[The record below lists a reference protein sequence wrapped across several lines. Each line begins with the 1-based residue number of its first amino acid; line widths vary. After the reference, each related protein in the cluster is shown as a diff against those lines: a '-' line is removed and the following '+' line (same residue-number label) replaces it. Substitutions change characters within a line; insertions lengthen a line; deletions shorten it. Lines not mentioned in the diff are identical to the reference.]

1 MKLKKQFNHLRIGK
15 GLLCLL
21 ALFMMLLAPQGAW
34 AAASVYTTSTL
45 TVVQNEDFNCTWT
58 IDEWHAFNVYSN
70 STTSDPSVSVSD
82 QSLVVTATG
91 CTIRGLKGSSA
102 PSDFWNIVYKVEI
115 LGDFSDNSKISVK
128 LDMDYGDDHN
138 FIASTVPGEFYLPN
152 SVEWNW
158 QDELCIEIGK
168 ACTITGI
175 RVYYSTASNTASYG
189 WADEPKDNN
198 NQDISGAKQTDGS
211 IKINYNEHHS
221 YKYPFAVS
229 GANYNSTDETV
240 ATIDTD
246 GTVTIKKTGSTT
258 ITATIHNQNDYA
270 NDDLIFGYTLTVT
283 EEEVSYGLS
292 VAGVDVTSGN
302 ANNVLGDELEN
313 HMVTF
318 DAANNTLTL
327 NNATINPT
335 GERYGVYYTGTS
347 DFTIKLIGTNSIT
360 TGNGCEPIIFN
371 AYQPTTIP
379 TLTFESGSSPCSLA
393 LNGGNNTVIKYFG
406 SVQGINGLG
415 TTTTGNLCLIADE
428 QAQYI
433 ANTGLY
439 KGETTSSGAV
449 TSATIT
455 SGYGLKVAGVWVHD
469 GNKDNVLG
477 DQEETHKVTF
487 TPAVAAEGDNPATPA
502 TLTLNNANFNGT
514 INWTDP
520 SDLKVEILGSN
531 TIDVS
536 YSSFFTGN
544 ENANLILATNASNPG
559 QLKLTTCSHGN
570 EVSGWKNNDIIYN
583 TEKTDTIAADFD
595 WWADFSVSDQSLLM
609 FNKKYDLWVDN
620 VRLCSAQ
627 SEIVYGQTNVSN
639 VISFDGNHTLTFN
652 NVTANSSNNPFIKNG
667 LSSLEINLVGENMVN
682 CGQLFLTNNGGE
694 TNNSVTFS
702 TSGTTPGNLNI
713 YPSNNAS
720 GAWYTGHS
728 TPTCNNGLIV
738 MDETTSDGRAIMITT
753 PPAYGLEVA
762 GVNVTYANADN
773 VLGDELE
780 NHMVTFNAENNT
792 LTLNGATINGRIF
805 SELEDGLT
813 VHLLGTNVIDGGYDN
828 DHAGEIAFVTEGE
841 EVPLTFTTDAENP
854 GQLLMKNTYRDG
866 GYAQYWN
873 RFTTSFTNGL
883 TYTSESNKGLIAIAP
898 VMTPG
903 EGLYWTD
910 QTYTISGLEGATI
923 KYKDN
928 LDKISETE
936 YNGAFTIGTAGK
948 YSLGV
953 WQTLTV
959 DDTNFSLYGNN
970 DIYIV
975 HNKPGFSVEAGTHTG
990 TQNITLTNLPANLSA
1005 NTTSYPQVWYYL
1017 GDNEQDSI
1025 QYTSAEQEIAVTES
1039 TKVSVYIIDE
1049 DSGKVIKSKS
1059 VEAEYTILKNPDLHF
1074 WTSENSLQTG
1084 DNYGTV
1090 DYNNL
1095 ESFTSPTLK
1104 GKIGNSYTNE
1114 LTDLGI
1120 TYSSSDNSVA
1130 TVDATGKVTI
1140 VGGGYVTIKAVSQ
1153 ETEVYAAD
1161 STWFE
1166 IAIRPKDPQ
1175 ISLAKGVY
1183 YTGKKI
1189 ALTPTMPNGKMYYS
1203 IGYDGTL
1210 TEYTDSITLPVG
1222 ANDIYAYTSCGTGDK
1237 IMRSYGNGHTM
1248 FFVYDKPVFSIESGT
1263 YDSSQEVTI
1272 TTNIP
1277 ENDNYAS
1284 VYYKLN
1290 NSTTDSTL
1298 YKNGD
1303 KITISETTRV
1313 CAYYCVQESDK
1324 YVSDPVEAYYV
1335 IRQDAGLAFVQG
1347 EEPVEVAE
1355 YIIGGNENLPLP
1367 TLQNEN
1373 NLTVTY
1379 SSEDENV
1386 ATVNASGVVTI
1397 VGMGETLIKATSEET
1412 AEFIEGYAS
1421 YPLRVYKDLSHDDIT
1436 VEVADAIYTSKAV
1449 TPEVTVKDGNTDI
1462 TELLNIVYSN
1472 NVNAGSNAIVTITPN
1487 SELDDPN
1494 YYCGSTTANFSI
1506 DYRTLADGEVTFHN
1520 NWATFYNAVGDVNL
1534 PTNTKI
1540 GAYIVTE
1547 VNNDRVIVT
1556 QIKNVPQGVAV
1567 LLNNNTTTTT
1577 ENTSTTGN
1585 KLMHASQ
1592 EVNTS
1597 TGSAIYYGLYNGAMK
1612 RIYGTIPEGKNYLM
1626 LSIAPQNAPQLN
1638 IVIGND
1644 GNTTGIS
1651 QTESRESEV
1660 ENVYDLQ
1667 GRKIQKPSKN
1677 GMYIKNGRK
1686 VLINN
1691 NNRY

>member
-82 QSLVVTATG
+82 QSLVVTAAG

-115 LGDFSDNSKISVK
+115 LGNFSDNSKISVK

-302 ANNVLGDELEN
+302 ADNVLGDELEN

-318 DAANNTLTL
+318 NAENNTLTL

-514 INWTDP
+514 INWTEP

-583 TEKTDTIAADFD
+583 TDRTDIIAADFD

-639 VISFDGNHTLTFN
+639 VISFDGNYTLTFN

-667 LSSLEINLVGENMVN
+667 LSSLEINLVGENSVS
-682 CGQLFLTNNGGE
+682 CGQLFLDKKTGDDDHNVTFKTNSNAAGTLVVTTTGDE
-694 TNNSVTFS
+694 DDPWYEGHDTPTVKDLIFTDEMKNSVRTLTFS
-702 TSGTTPGNLNI
+702 APTPYDL
-713 YPSNNAS
+713 S
-720 GAWYTGHS
+720 
-728 TPTCNNGLIV
+728 
-738 MDETTSDGRAIMITT
+738 
-753 PPAYGLEVA
+753 VA
-762 GVNVTYANADN
+762 GVRVTNANATEITDD
-773 VLGDELE
+773 GDYF
-780 NHMVTFNAENNT
+780 TGTATYNNETHT
-792 LTLNGATINGRIF
+792 LTLNNVAIDLTDEENEGPGIKYWGTANLTIVLNGTNSILVQSGCEPIIYDAAELPETVPTLTFVRGSHPCSLELFGSNSPVIKNFGNVLGVNGINGATGNF
-805 SELEDGLT
+805 LKLDSEDAMAYSQADGLHIGQGSEMSPVT
-813 VHLLGTNVIDGGYDN
+813 SAHIVSFLLDPKFSFSDSENSGISTGGTKYYNYGQEYTMPVLKRWDDGYQ
-828 DHAGEIAFVTEGE
+828 
-841 EVPLTFTTDAENP
+841 TDLS
-854 GQLLMKNTYRDG
+854 G
-866 GYAQYWN
+866 
-873 RFTTSFTNGL
+873 FSI
-883 TYTSESNKGLIAIAP
+883 TYTSSDENVA
-898 VMTPG
+898 
-903 EGLYWTD
+903 
-910 QTYTISGLEGATI
+910 TISNTGAI
-923 KYKDN
+923 
-928 LDKISETE
+928 
-936 YNGAFTIGTAGK
+936 
-948 YSLGV
+948 
-953 WQTLTV
+953 
-959 DDTNFSLYGNN
+959 
-970 DIYIV
+970 
-975 HNKPGFSVEAGTHTG
+975 
-990 TQNITLTNLPANLSA
+990 
-1005 NTTSYPQVWYYL
+1005 
-1017 GDNEQDSI
+1017 
-1025 QYTSAEQEIAVTES
+1025 
-1039 TKVSVYIIDE
+1039 
-1049 DSGKVIKSKS
+1049 
-1059 VEAEYTILKNPDLHF
+1059 
-1074 WTSENSLQTG
+1074 
-1084 DNYGTV
+1084 
-1090 DYNNL
+1090 
-1095 ESFTSPTLK
+1095 
-1104 GKIGNSYTNE
+1104 
-1114 LTDLGI
+1114 
-1120 TYSSSDNSVA
+1120 
-1130 TVDATGKVTI
+1130 TI
-1140 VGGGYVTIKAVSQ
+1140 VGGGWAEIKAVSQ
-1153 ETEVYAAD
+1153 ETDVYAAD
-1161 STWFE
+1161 STWFTME
-1166 IAIRPKDPQ
+1166 VKPADPNV
-1175 ISLAKGVY
+1175 SLEEGAY
-1183 YTGKKI
+1183 FTGQK
-1189 ALTPTMPNGKMYYS
+1189 LTLTRVGLNGSMYYS
-1203 IGYDGTL
+1203 YGEKTVSERTAYDG
-1210 TEYTDSITLPVG
+1210 EISLPAG
-1222 ANDIYAYTSCGTGDK
+1222 TYDFYPFTRCGTDEQNIWSSGNAHRMLYVYNQPTISKDAGEYEGDIEVEITNLPQGVSVYYYFDDDKENEKSYTAGDK
-1237 IMRSYGNGHTM
+1237 IAVR
-1248 FFVYDKPVFSIESGT
+1248 EST
-1263 YDSSQEVTI
+1263 
-1272 TTNIP
+1272 
-1277 ENDNYAS
+1277 
-1284 VYYKLN
+1284 KLN
-1290 NSTTDSTL
+1290 VYLLVEGDSNKK
-1298 YKNGD
+1298 YK
-1303 KITISETTRV
+1303 T
-1313 CAYYCVQESDK
+1313 
-1324 YVSDPVEAYYV
+1324 PVMERQYV
-1335 IRQDAGLAFVQG
+1335 IKDIPLA
-1347 EEPVEVAE
+1347 
-1355 YIIGGNENLPLP
+1355 
-1367 TLQNEN
+1367 
-1373 NLTVTY
+1373 VTDGDFHNHWMTY
-1379 SSEDENV
+1379 YNANGNV
-1386 ATVNASGVVTI
+1386 A
-1397 VGMGETLIKATSEET
+1397 LSE
-1412 AEFIEGYAS
+1412 G
-1421 YPLRVYKDLSHDDIT
+1421 
-1436 VEVADAIYTSKAV
+1436 
-1449 TPEVTVKDGNTDI
+1449 
-1462 TELLNIVYSN
+1462 
-1472 NVNAGSNAIVTITPN
+1472 
-1487 SELDDPN
+1487 
-1494 YYCGSTTANFSI
+1494 
-1506 DYRTLADGEVTFHN
+1506 
-1520 NWATFYNAVGDVNL
+1520 
-1534 PTNTKI
+1534 I
-1540 GAYIVTE
+1540 GAYIATE
-1547 VNNDRVIVT
+1547 VGASTVTVT
-1556 QIKNVPQGVAV
+1556 QINSIPRGVPV
-1567 LLNNNTTTTT
+1567 LLNNETTTTT
-1577 ENTSTTGN
+1577 ENTTVTGN
-1585 KLMHASQ
+1585 KLLHADKAID
-1592 EVNTS
+1592 TS
-1597 TGSAIYYGLYNGAMK
+1597 TGDAVYYGLYNGMMK

-1626 LSIAPQNAPQLN
+1626 LSIAIAPQNAPQLN